1 MRLRHT
7 FGKTTRS
14 AGNRLRCVVAICS
27 LLVVC
32 EPGLTSDAWAQP
44 TPEAQLSD
52 QKKTEREPSPGMYV
66 PPNEQHPAVAIPIWR
81 QSNHQAYVSVGT
93 ERSFIGAA
101 MTSASALV
109 VIDYDPKIVQFAA
122 INRALLAASH
132 NREDYL
138 MLRLLAPAAVWA
150 ERGTEVSAEDAQTLR
165 DEESWKFWKEKVREN
180 TAAWSSAFGNL
191 NKPADAQDA
200 PFAQTN
206 YLFDDKLFRHLR
218 DLAKSGRI
226 WTRILDL
233 RDEAAVR
240 TLCEDLHAKGLKLGI
255 VDTSNVP
262 DESEVGSA
270 SAGQYITWFAKYAG
284 DSALFLSTER
294 ANRHSDTHWSYY
306 AFTNKAVKAKDA
318 KTIMRWYQKEIAKL
332 QSDSQTRAVI
342 DDPDVV
348 GN

>member
-32 EPGLTSDAWAQP
+32 ESGLTSDAWAQP
-44 TPEAQLSD
+44 TPAAQVSD
-52 QKKTEREPSPGMYV
+52 QKKTEREPSPGVYV

-101 MTSASALV
+101 MALASALV

-165 DEESWKFWKEKVREN
+165 DEESWTFWKETVREN

-191 NKPADAQDA
+191 NKPADAPDG

-206 YLFDDKLFRHLR
+206 YLFDDQLFRHLR
-218 DLAKSGRI
+218 DLAKSGPSGPASSI
-226 WTRILDL
+226 SETRL
-233 RDEAAVR
+233 RCVR
-240 TLCEDLHAKGLKLGI
+240 
-255 VDTSNVP
+255 
-262 DESEVGSA
+262 SA
-270 SAGQYITWFAKYAG
+270 RTCTPK
-284 DSALFLSTER
+284 
-294 ANRHSDTHWSYY
+294 
-306 AFTNKAVKAKDA
+306 V
-318 KTIMRWYQKEIAKL
+318 
-332 QSDSQTRAVI
+332 
-342 DDPDVV
+342 
-348 GN
+348 